1 MQERGRSGTPT
12 LGFRSRSCVC
22 SPWMRCGIDP
32 DKLSVGQSNDDQDGS
47 KPMVGTTNRSMAWPQ
62 RSPPGRHGTV
72 LPKHQW
78 RGQEPIFEGT
88 DATYTITCVPT
99 STTRPVG
106 IWKNSL
112 ASDDPMYPNH
122 LGCFGI
128 GRVRI
133 IDNRT
138 RLLGG
143 ILPRKW
149 RRDIFALAGVL
160 RGNVI
165 ILLERG

>member
-1 MQERGRSGTPT
+1 
-12 LGFRSRSCVC
+12 
-22 SPWMRCGIDP
+22 
-32 DKLSVGQSNDDQDGS
+32 
-47 KPMVGTTNRSMAWPQ
+47 MVGTTNRSMAWPQ

-78 RGQEPIFEGT
+78 RGEEPIFEGT

>member
-62 RSPPGRHGTV
+62 RSPPGCHGTV

-78 RGQEPIFEGT
+78 PGEEPIFEGT

-106 IWKNSL
+106 IWKTHWRQTTQCTQTIFDALGSG
-112 ASDDPMYPNH
+112 AS
-122 LGCFGI
+122 GSS
-128 GRVRI
+128 I
-133 IDNRT
+133 IRT
-138 RLLGG
+138 RL
-143 ILPRKW
+143 
-149 RRDIFALAGVL
+149 
-160 RGNVI
+160 
-165 ILLERG
+165 